1 MTISRE
7 DQRYWDVRT
16 IERRVRRGFI
26 TRKEI
31 TKHVNSLPDVAN
43 KSEKLGLGAEDDSDD
58 AADND

>member
-16 IERRVRRGFI
+16 IERRVRRGLI

-31 TKHVNSLPDVAN
+31 NKHVTSLPDVGN
-43 KSEKLGLGAEDDSDD
+43 KSEKLGLGAEDDSD